1 MTNNFMFPE
10 IEVQKV
16 CFSFVK
22 NKKKNLKV
30 VIFSGMTLDPQSSL
44 SKNFKQT

>member
-22 NKKKNLKV
+22 NKKKLKV